1 MKAYIITQDS
11 KTKAYLLQT
20 NKENK
25 VIDVAQSNDLMELLA
40 IVYEMAEAEHVR
52 QQLGAGLQ

>member
-1 MKAYIITQDS
+1 MKAYIITQDE
-11 KTKAYLLQT
+11 KTKVYLLRT
-20 NKENK
+20 SRENK
-25 VIDVAQSNDLMELLA
+25 VVDVAQSNDLMELLA